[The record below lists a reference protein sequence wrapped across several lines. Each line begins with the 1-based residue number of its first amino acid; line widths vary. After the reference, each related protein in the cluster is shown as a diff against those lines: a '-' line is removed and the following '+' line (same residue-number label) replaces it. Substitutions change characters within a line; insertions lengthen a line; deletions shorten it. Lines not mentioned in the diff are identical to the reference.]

1 MAAAQRHVVQQME
14 YSMIKNRAFL
24 MIKIC
29 LLSVF
34 AVCSVMA
41 QSLNPESF
49 KAMAQHDG
57 SVPVIVL
64 LNQSGDNKP
73 ADAEK
78 TGQWLNLQD
87 HIERVQRQLAD
98 DMGWVNL
105 NDMVKFKHVPAIAK
119 TVSGQEF
126 KQLAASNLV
135 SGVYIDR
142 LNNLSLSTSSNI
154 VGINVLE
161 DSVRFGQGY
170 GVAIIDSGV
179 QASHPFLASRV
190 VAGACFSFNASCPG
204 ATKRAWGI
212 EAGAPC
218 KGPGCFHGTHVAG
231 IVAGQHSQFSGIAK
245 EASLIAINVFSNLGQ
260 GITSRDSDVM
270 QALDFVYQHAERYH
284 IAAVNM
290 SLGGGYYSQ
299 PCDDS
304 PIKRYVDLLATR
316 GVVTVIAAGNE
327 GRDDGVASPG
337 CISTAVTVGSIEPE
351 GTISAF
357 SNSYS
362 QLDMVAPGGHI
373 TSSVLNGEYAESSGT
388 SMAAP
393 HVAGAI
399 ALLKSTYPKAT
410 AQQLIAALQHGN
422 AFTDPRNNVQ
432 TPALYLP
439 TALAYLQ
446 QMMSSVP
453 PPKNS
458 PVPDNTPQLHCRQ
471 VIDGIVI
478 ENTDAA
484 CQSQEGSLQW

>member
-1 MAAAQRHVVQQME
+1 M
-14 YSMIKNRAFL
+14 
-24 MIKIC
+24 
-29 LLSVF
+29 
-34 AVCSVMA
+34 
-41 QSLNPESF
+41 
-49 KAMAQHDG
+49 
-57 SVPVIVL
+57 
-64 LNQSGDNKP
+64 
-73 ADAEK
+73 
-78 TGQWLNLQD
+78 
-87 HIERVQRQLAD
+87 
-98 DMGWVNL
+98 
-105 NDMVKFKHVPAIAK
+105 
-119 TVSGQEF
+119 
-126 KQLAASNLV
+126 
-135 SGVYIDR
+135 
-142 LNNLSLSTSSNI
+142 
-154 VGINVLE
+154 
-161 DSVRFGQGY
+161 
-170 GVAIIDSGV
+170 
-179 QASHPFLASRV
+179 
-190 VAGACFSFNASCPG
+190 
-204 ATKRAWGI
+204 
-212 EAGAPC
+212 
-218 KGPGCFHGTHVAG
+218 
-231 IVAGQHSQFSGIAK
+231 
-245 EASLIAINVFSNLGQ
+245 
-260 GITSRDSDVM
+260 
-270 QALDFVYQHAERYH
+270 
-284 IAAVNM
+284 
-290 SLGGGYYSQ
+290 
-299 PCDDS
+299 
-304 PIKRYVDLLATR
+304 DLLATR

>member
-1 MAAAQRHVVQQME
+1 MFRISASLLLYTSSFCIALFGSVILYSAKAQQLDTKQF
-14 YSMIKNRAFL
+14 SALAKG
-24 MIKIC
+24 
-29 LLSVF
+29 
-34 AVCSVMA
+34 
-41 QSLNPESF
+41 
-49 KAMAQHDG
+49 DG
-57 SVPVIVL
+57 TVPVIVL
-64 LNQSGDNKP
+64 LHNT
-73 ADAEK
+73 K
-78 TGQWLNLQD
+78 TNVVPSSKQKGQWLNLQD
-87 HIERVQRQLAD
+87 YIDVVQQQLAD
-98 DMGWVNL
+98 DMGWVNF

-119 TVSGQEF
+119 TISPQEY

-135 SGVYIDR
+135 QGVYTDR
-142 LNNLSLSTSSNI
+142 SNSLSLSTSSKTIGVDAVMDNAR
-154 VGINVLE
+154 L
-161 DSVRFGQGY
+161 GQGY
-170 GVAIIDSGV
+170 AVAIIDSGV
-179 QASHPFLASRV
+179 QAFHPFLASRV

-204 ATKRAWGI
+204 GTRRAEGI
-212 EAGAPC
+212 TAGAPC
-218 KGPGCFHGTHVAG
+218 TEPSCFHGSHVAG
-231 IVAGQHSQFSGIAK
+231 IVAGQHSQFNGVAK
-245 EASLIAINVFSNLGQ
+245 EASLVAINVFSTLGQ

-270 QALDFVYQHAERYH
+270 QALDWVYQHAERYH

-357 SNSYS
+357 SNSYA
-362 QLDMVAPGGHI
+362 QLDIVAPGGGI

-422 AFTDPRNNVQ
+422 TFTDPRNNVQ

-453 PPKNS
+453 PPNNT
-458 PVPDNTPQLHCRQ
+458 PVPDNTPQTPCRQ

-478 ENTDAA
+478 EHTDAA
-484 CQSQEGSLQW
+484 CQPQEGTIQW